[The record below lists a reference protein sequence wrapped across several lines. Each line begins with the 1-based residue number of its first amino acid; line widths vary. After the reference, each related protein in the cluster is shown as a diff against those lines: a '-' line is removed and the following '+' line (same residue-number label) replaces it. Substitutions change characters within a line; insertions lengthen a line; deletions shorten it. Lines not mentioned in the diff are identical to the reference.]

1 MDHIQLLSSTLSN
14 QIAAGEVVERPA
26 SIVKELVENAI
37 DAQAT
42 QIDIVV
48 KDAGISAIQVIDNG
62 IGIVN
67 DEVELA
73 FQPHATSKIHSN
85 KDLFNVKTL
94 GFRGEA
100 LASIAAVTKVQLIT
114 STNGLRGTLIKI
126 AGGKLTKKRLVA
138 ATQGTSI
145 TVTDLFYNTPAR
157 LKYLKTVS
165 TELNRI
171 IDIVDRLALAHSQT
185 AFTLVNEQRNLIR
198 TSGNGKLQQTIAGIY
213 GRKTAAQMVQIHH
226 NNSDFQLEGFISLPQ
241 QTRAS
246 RQYISL
252 FINGRYII
260 NFSLMKA
267 VLAGYGSKLMVG
279 RYPVA
284 VIKIQ
289 MDPLLVDVNIHP
301 TKREVRLSKEE
312 QLTALIQQTIADKLS
327 QLNLIPD
334 AVNNLSTN
342 SEAKQQLQ
350 SVVQKK
356 FTEGRSPI
364 AKFADT
370 SKIKEPRANRTFLD
384 PFVSSSA
391 IHLQPIFEDPQHL
404 HDWGQHVQRFHQRVE
419 AASRAFTETTNVNTI
434 FVPSKFPELRFVAQI
449 HNSYLIAESDNGFY
463 LVDQHAAQ
471 ERVNY
476 EKFRQKVGQVS
487 QNQQQLLVPLILDYS
502 NADAIVINEHLNI
515 LHSVGIKISTFGQN
529 SFIVQSHPNW
539 IPEGQEETTIREIID
554 YVLKDGKISI
564 AKFREQTAIT
574 MSCRL
579 SIKAHDPLD
588 KEQAKAVLKQLSQT
602 QNPYNCPH
610 GRPTLVHFTD
620 HDIQKMFKRIQD
632 PHQSCRKK

>member
-1 MDHIQLLSSTLSN
+1 MAQIQLLSSTLSN
-14 QIAAGEVVERPA
+14 QIAAGEVIERPA

-48 KDAGISAIQVIDNG
+48 KDAGISAIQVTDNG
-62 IGIVN
+62 SGIAN

-85 KDLFNVKTL
+85 SDLFNVKTL

-100 LASIAAVTKVQLIT
+100 LASIAAVAKVQLIT
-114 STNGLRGTLIKI
+114 STTGLRGTLIKI
-126 AGGKLTKKRLVA
+126 AGGKQLQKRLVA
-138 ATQGTSI
+138 ATKGTSI

-171 IDIVDRLALAHSQT
+171 IDIVDRLALAHPQI

-213 GRKTAAQMVQIHH
+213 GRKTAAQMVEIQQ
-226 NNSDFQLEGFISLPQ
+226 NTSDFQLEGFISLPQ
-241 QTRAS
+241 QTRAN

-252 FINGRYII
+252 LINGRYII
-260 NFSLMKA
+260 NFPLMKA

-284 VIKIQ
+284 VVQIQ
-289 MDPLLVDVNIHP
+289 MDPLLVDVNVHP

-312 QLTALIQQTIADKLS
+312 QLATLIQQTIAAKLS

-334 AVNNLSTN
+334 AVNNLPAHSKT
-342 SEAKQQLQ
+342 KQQLQ
-350 SVVQKK
+350 AVFPKENAPTAQMAATSQ
-356 FTEGRSPI
+356 I
-364 AKFADT
+364 AEPQADNT
-370 SKIKEPRANRTFLD
+370 SLD
-384 PFVSSSA
+384 PFVSPAA
-391 IHLQPIFEDPQHL
+391 IHLQPIFEDPQRL
-404 HDWGQHVQRFHQRVE
+404 NAWDQHVQQFHQKRV
-419 AASRAFTETTNVNTI
+419 AAAQANSETVNVNTI
-434 FVPSKFPELRFVAQI
+434 FAPRKFPDLRFVAQI

-476 EKFRQKVGQVS
+476 EKFRQEVGQVS
-487 QNQQQLLVPLILDYS
+487 QDQQQLLVPLILDYS
-502 NADAIVINEHLNI
+502 NADAIVINEHLDI
-515 LHSVGIKISTFGQN
+515 LQSVGIKIAAFGQN
-529 SFIVQSHPNW
+529 SFIVQSHPTW
-539 IPEGQEETTIREIID
+539 IPKGQEETTIREIID

-564 AKFREQTAIT
+564 AQFREQTAIT

-588 KEQAKAVLKQLSQT
+588 KAQAQAVLEQLAQT

-620 HDIQKMFKRIQD
+620 QDIQKMFKRIQD
-632 PHQSCRKK
+632 PHQAQRKK

>member
-1 MDHIQLLSSTLSN
+1 MAQIQLLSSTLSN
-14 QIAAGEVVERPA
+14 QIAAGEVIERPA

-42 QIDIVV
+42 QIDIAV
-48 KDAGISAIQVIDNG
+48 KDAGISAIQVTDNG
-62 IGIVN
+62 SGIAN

-85 KDLFNVKTL
+85 NDLFNVKTL

-100 LASIAAVTKVQLIT
+100 LASIAAVAKVQLIT
-114 STNGLRGTLIKI
+114 STTGLRGTLIKI
-126 AGGKLTKKRLVA
+126 AGGKQLQKRLVA
-138 ATQGTSI
+138 ATKGTSI

-171 IDIVDRLALAHSQT
+171 IDIVDRLALAHPQI

-213 GRKTAAQMVQIHH
+213 GRKTAAQMVEIQQ
-226 NNSDFQLEGFISLPQ
+226 NTSDFQLEGFISLPQ
-241 QTRAS
+241 QTRAN

-252 FINGRYII
+252 LINGRYII
-260 NFSLMKA
+260 NFPLMKA

-284 VIKIQ
+284 VVQIQ
-289 MDPLLVDVNIHP
+289 MDPLLVDVNVHP

-312 QLTALIQQTIADKLS
+312 QLATLIQQTIAAKLS

-334 AVNNLSTN
+334 AVNNLPAHSKT
-342 SEAKQQLQ
+342 KQQLQ
-350 SVVQKK
+350 AGFSKK
-356 FTEGRSPI
+356 STPTTQLATTSQI
-364 AKFADT
+364 AEPQAD
-370 SKIKEPRANRTFLD
+370 NTFLD
-384 PFVSSSA
+384 PFVSPAA
-391 IHLQPIFEDPQHL
+391 IHLQPIFEDPQWL
-404 HDWGQHVQRFHQRVE
+404 DAWDQHVQQFHQKRVT
-419 AASRAFTETTNVNTI
+419 AAQANSETVNVNTI
-434 FVPSKFPELRFVAQI
+434 FAPRKFPDLRFVAQI

-476 EKFRQKVGQVS
+476 EKFRQEVGQVS
-487 QNQQQLLVPLILDYS
+487 QDQQQLLVPLILDYS
-502 NADAIVINEHLNI
+502 NADAIVINEHLDI
-515 LHSVGIKISTFGQN
+515 LQSVGIKIAAFGQN
-529 SFIVQSHPNW
+529 SFIVQSHPTW
-539 IPEGQEETTIREIID
+539 IPKGQEETTIREIID

-564 AKFREQTAIT
+564 AQFREQTAIT

-588 KEQAKAVLKQLSQT
+588 KAQAQAVLEQLAQT

-620 HDIQKMFKRIQD
+620 QDIQKMFKRIQD
-632 PHQSCRKK
+632 PHQSQRKK

>member
-1 MDHIQLLSSTLSN
+1 MAQIQLLSSTLSN
-14 QIAAGEVVERPA
+14 QIAAGEVIERPA

-42 QIDIVV
+42 QIDIAV
-48 KDAGISAIQVIDNG
+48 KDAGISAIQVTDNG
-62 IGIVN
+62 SGIAN

-85 KDLFNVKTL
+85 NDLFNVKTL

-100 LASIAAVTKVQLIT
+100 LASIAAVAKVQLIT
-114 STNGLRGTLIKI
+114 STTGLRGTLIKI
-126 AGGKLTKKRLVA
+126 AGGKQLQKRLVA
-138 ATQGTSI
+138 AAKGTSI
-145 TVTDLFYNTPAR
+145 TVTDLFYNMPAR

-171 IDIVDRLALAHSQT
+171 IDIVDRLALAHPQI

-213 GRKTAAQMVQIHH
+213 GRKTAAQMVEIQQ
-226 NNSDFQLEGFISLPQ
+226 NTSDFQLEGFISLPQ

-252 FINGRYII
+252 LINGRYII
-260 NFSLMKA
+260 NFPLMKA

-279 RYPVA
+279 RYPIA
-284 VIKIQ
+284 VVQIQ
-289 MDPLLVDVNIHP
+289 MDPLLVNVNVHP

-312 QLTALIQQTIADKLS
+312 QLATLIQQTIAAKLA

-334 AVNNLSTN
+334 AVNNLPAHSKT
-342 SEAKQQLQ
+342 KQQLQ
-350 SVVQKK
+350 AVFPKENAPTAQLAATSQ
-356 FTEGRSPI
+356 I
-364 AKFADT
+364 AEPQADDT
-370 SKIKEPRANRTFLD
+370 SLD
-384 PFVSSSA
+384 PFVSPAA
-391 IHLQPIFEDPQHL
+391 IHLQRIFEDPQRL
-404 HDWGQHVQRFHQRVE
+404 NVWDQHVQQFHQKIV
-419 AASRAFTETTNVNTI
+419 AAAQANSETVNVNTI
-434 FVPSKFPELRFVAQI
+434 FAPREFPDLRFVAQI

-476 EKFRQKVGQVS
+476 EKFRQEVGQVS
-487 QNQQQLLVPLILDYS
+487 QDQQQLLVPLILDYS

-515 LHSVGIKISTFGQN
+515 LQSVGIKITAFGQN
-529 SFIVQSHPNW
+529 SFIVQSHPTW
-539 IPEGQEETTIREIID
+539 IPKGQEETTIREIID

-564 AKFREQTAIT
+564 AQFREQTAIT

-588 KEQAKAVLKQLSQT
+588 TAQAQAVLEQLAQT

-620 HDIQKMFKRIQD
+620 QDIQKMFKRIQD
-632 PHQSCRKK
+632 PHQAQRKK

>member
-1 MDHIQLLSSTLSN
+1 MAQIQLLSSTLSN
-14 QIAAGEVVERPA
+14 QIAAGEVIERPA

-42 QIDIVV
+42 QIDIAV
-48 KDAGISAIQVIDNG
+48 KDAGISAIQVTDNG
-62 IGIVN
+62 SGIAN

-85 KDLFNVKTL
+85 NDLFNVKTL

-100 LASIAAVTKVQLIT
+100 LASIAAVAKVQLIT
-114 STNGLRGTLIKI
+114 STTGLRGTLIKI
-126 AGGKLTKKRLVA
+126 AGGKQLQKRLVA
-138 ATQGTSI
+138 AAKGTSI

-171 IDIVDRLALAHSQT
+171 IDIVDRLALAHPQI

-213 GRKTAAQMVQIHH
+213 GRKTAAQMVEIQQ
-226 NNSDFQLEGFISLPQ
+226 NTSDFQLEGFISLPQ
-241 QTRAS
+241 QTRSS

-252 FINGRYII
+252 LINGRYII
-260 NFSLMKA
+260 NFPLMKA

-284 VIKIQ
+284 VVQIQ
-289 MDPLLVDVNIHP
+289 MDPLLVDVNVHP

-312 QLTALIQQTIADKLS
+312 QLATLIQQTIAARLS

-334 AVNNLSTN
+334 AVNNLPAHSKT
-342 SEAKQQLQ
+342 KQQLQ
-350 SVVQKK
+350 AVFPKESAPTAQM
-356 FTEGRSPI
+356 
-364 AKFADT
+364 ADT
-370 SKIKEPRANRTFLD
+370 SQIAEPQADNTSLD
-384 PFVSSSA
+384 PFVSPAA
-391 IHLQPIFEDPQHL
+391 IHLQPIFEDPQRL
-404 HDWGQHVQRFHQRVE
+404 DAWDQHVQQFHQKSV
-419 AASRAFTETTNVNTI
+419 AAQANSETVNVNTI
-434 FVPSKFPELRFVAQI
+434 FAPRKFPDLRFVAQI

-476 EKFRQKVGQVS
+476 EKFRQEVGQVS
-487 QNQQQLLVPLILDYS
+487 QDQQQLLVPLILDYS
-502 NADAIVINEHLNI
+502 NADAIVINEHLDI
-515 LHSVGIKISTFGQN
+515 LQSVGIKIAAFGQN
-529 SFIVQSHPNW
+529 SFIVQSHPTW
-539 IPEGQEETTIREIID
+539 IPKGQEETTIREIID

-564 AKFREQTAIT
+564 AQFREQTAIT

-588 KEQAKAVLKQLSQT
+588 KAQAQAVLEQLAQT

-620 HDIQKMFKRIQD
+620 QDIQKMFKRIQD
-632 PHQSCRKK
+632 PHQAQRKK

>member
-1 MDHIQLLSSTLSN
+1 MAQIQLLSSTLSN
-14 QIAAGEVVERPA
+14 QIAAGEVIERPA

-42 QIDIVV
+42 QIDIAV
-48 KDAGISAIQVIDNG
+48 KDAGISAIQVTDNG
-62 IGIVN
+62 SGIAN

-85 KDLFNVKTL
+85 NDLFNVKTL

-100 LASIAAVTKVQLIT
+100 LASIAAVAKVQLIT
-114 STNGLRGTLIKI
+114 STTGLRGTLIKI
-126 AGGKLTKKRLVA
+126 AGGKQLQKRLVA
-138 ATQGTSI
+138 ATKGTSI

-171 IDIVDRLALAHSQT
+171 IDIVDRLALAHPQI

-213 GRKTAAQMVQIHH
+213 GRKTAAQMVEIQQ
-226 NNSDFQLEGFISLPQ
+226 NTSDFQLEGFISLPQ
-241 QTRAS
+241 QTRSS

-252 FINGRYII
+252 LINGRYII
-260 NFSLMKA
+260 NFPLMKA

-284 VIKIQ
+284 VVQIQ
-289 MDPLLVDVNIHP
+289 MDPLLVDVNVHP

-312 QLTALIQQTIADKLS
+312 QLATLIQQTIAAKLS

-334 AVNNLSTN
+334 AVNNLPAHSKT
-342 SEAKQQLQ
+342 KQQLQ
-350 SVVQKK
+350 AGVPKESAPTTQMAA
-356 FTEGRSPI
+356 TSQI
-364 AKFADT
+364 AEPQADNT
-370 SKIKEPRANRTFLD
+370 SLD
-384 PFVSSSA
+384 PFVSPAA
-391 IHLQPIFEDPQHL
+391 IHLQPIFENPQRL
-404 HDWGQHVQRFHQRVE
+404 NAWDQHVQQFHQKSV
-419 AASRAFTETTNVNTI
+419 AAAQANSETVNVNTI
-434 FVPSKFPELRFVAQI
+434 FAPRKFPDLRFVAQI

-476 EKFRQKVGQVS
+476 EKFRQEVGQVS
-487 QNQQQLLVPLILDYS
+487 QDQQQLLVPLILDYS
-502 NADAIVINEHLNI
+502 NADAIVINEHLDI
-515 LHSVGIKISTFGQN
+515 LQSVGIKIAVFGQN
-529 SFIVQSHPNW
+529 SFIVQSHPTW
-539 IPEGQEETTIREIID
+539 IPKGQEETTIREIID

-564 AKFREQTAIT
+564 AQFREQTAIT

-588 KEQAKAVLKQLSQT
+588 KAQAQAVLEQLAQT

-620 HDIQKMFKRIQD
+620 QDIQKMFKRIQD
-632 PHQSCRKK
+632 PHQAQRKK

>member
-1 MDHIQLLSSTLSN
+1 MAQIQLLSSTLSN
-14 QIAAGEVVERPA
+14 QIAAGEVIERPA

-42 QIDIVV
+42 QIDIAV
-48 KDAGISAIQVIDNG
+48 KDAGISAIQVTDNG
-62 IGIVN
+62 SGIAN

-85 KDLFNVKTL
+85 NDLFNVKTL

-100 LASIAAVTKVQLIT
+100 LASIAAVAKVQLIT
-114 STNGLRGTLIKI
+114 STTGLRGTLIKI
-126 AGGKLTKKRLVA
+126 AGGKQLQKRLVA
-138 ATQGTSI
+138 ATKGTSI
-145 TVTDLFYNTPAR
+145 TVTDLFYNAPAR

-171 IDIVDRLALAHSQT
+171 IDIVDRLALAHPQI

-213 GRKTAAQMVQIHH
+213 GRKTAAQMVEIQQ
-226 NNSDFQLEGFISLPQ
+226 NTSDFQLEGFISLPQ
-241 QTRAS
+241 QTRAN

-252 FINGRYII
+252 LINGRYII
-260 NFSLMKA
+260 NFPLIKA

-284 VIKIQ
+284 VVQIQ
-289 MDPLLVDVNIHP
+289 MDPLLVDVNVHP

-312 QLTALIQQTIADKLS
+312 QLATLIQQTIAAKLS

-334 AVNNLSTN
+334 AVNNLPAHSKT
-342 SEAKQQLQ
+342 KQQLQ
-350 SVVQKK
+350 SVFPKESAPTTQMAA
-356 FTEGRSPI
+356 TSQI
-364 AKFADT
+364 AEPQADNT
-370 SKIKEPRANRTFLD
+370 SLD
-384 PFVSSSA
+384 PFVSPAA
-391 IHLQPIFEDPQHL
+391 IHLQPIFEDPQRL
-404 HDWGQHVQRFHQRVE
+404 DAWDQHVQQFHQKRV
-419 AASRAFTETTNVNTI
+419 AAQANSETVNVNTI
-434 FVPSKFPELRFVAQI
+434 FAPRKFPDLRFVAQI

-476 EKFRQKVGQVS
+476 EKFCQEVGQVS
-487 QNQQQLLVPLILDYS
+487 QDQQQLLVPLILDYS
-502 NADAIVINEHLNI
+502 NADAIVINEHLDI
-515 LHSVGIKISTFGQN
+515 LQSVGIKIAAFGQN
-529 SFIVQSHPNW
+529 SFIVQSHPTW
-539 IPEGQEETTIREIID
+539 IPKGQEETTIREIID

-564 AKFREQTAIT
+564 AQFREQTAIT

-588 KEQAKAVLKQLSQT
+588 KAQAQAVLEQLAQT

-620 HDIQKMFKRIQD
+620 QDIQKMFKRIQD
-632 PHQSCRKK
+632 PHQAQRKK

>member
-1 MDHIQLLSSTLSN
+1 MAQIQLLSSTLSN
-14 QIAAGEVVERPA
+14 QIAAGEVIERPA

-42 QIDIVV
+42 QIDIAV
-48 KDAGISAIQVIDNG
+48 KDAGISAIQVTDNG
-62 IGIVN
+62 SGIAN

-85 KDLFNVKTL
+85 NDLFNVKTL

-100 LASIAAVTKVQLIT
+100 LASIAAVAKVQLIT
-114 STNGLRGTLIKI
+114 STTGLRGTLIKI
-126 AGGKLTKKRLVA
+126 AGGKQLQKRLVA
-138 ATQGTSI
+138 AAKGTSI

-171 IDIVDRLALAHSQT
+171 IDIVDRLALAHPQI

-213 GRKTAAQMVQIHH
+213 GRKTAAQMVEIQQ
-226 NNSDFQLEGFISLPQ
+226 NTSDFQLEGFISLPQ
-241 QTRAS
+241 QTRSS

-252 FINGRYII
+252 LINGRYII
-260 NFSLMKA
+260 NFPLVKA

-284 VIKIQ
+284 VVQIQ
-289 MDPLLVDVNIHP
+289 MDPLLVDVNVHP

-312 QLTALIQQTIADKLS
+312 QLATLIQQTIAARLS

-334 AVNNLSTN
+334 AVNNLPAHSKT
-342 SEAKQQLQ
+342 KQQLQ
-350 SVVQKK
+350 AGVPKESAPTTQMAA
-356 FTEGRSPI
+356 TSQI
-364 AKFADT
+364 AEPQADNT
-370 SKIKEPRANRTFLD
+370 SLD
-384 PFVSSSA
+384 PFVSPAA
-391 IHLQPIFEDPQHL
+391 IHLQPIFEDPQRL
-404 HDWGQHVQRFHQRVE
+404 DAWDQHVQQFHQKSV
-419 AASRAFTETTNVNTI
+419 AAQANSETVNVNTI
-434 FVPSKFPELRFVAQI
+434 FAPRKFPDLRFVAQI

-476 EKFRQKVGQVS
+476 EKFRQEVGQVS
-487 QNQQQLLVPLILDYS
+487 QDQQQLLVPLILDYS
-502 NADAIVINEHLNI
+502 NADAIVINEHLDI
-515 LHSVGIKISTFGQN
+515 LQSVGIKIAAFGQN
-529 SFIVQSHPNW
+529 SFIVQSHPTW
-539 IPEGQEETTIREIID
+539 IPKGQEETTIREIID

-564 AKFREQTAIT
+564 AQFREQTAIT

-588 KEQAKAVLKQLSQT
+588 KAQAQAALEQLAQT

-620 HDIQKMFKRIQD
+620 QDIQKMFKRIQD
-632 PHQSCRKK
+632 PHQAQRKK

>member
-1 MDHIQLLSSTLSN
+1 MAQIQLLSSTLSN
-14 QIAAGEVVERPA
+14 QIAAGEVIERPA

-42 QIDIVV
+42 QIDIAV
-48 KDAGISAIQVIDNG
+48 KDAGISAIQVTDNG
-62 IGIVN
+62 SGIAN

-85 KDLFNVKTL
+85 SDLFNVKTL

-100 LASIAAVTKVQLIT
+100 LASIAAVAKVQLIT
-114 STNGLRGTLIKI
+114 STTGLRGTLIKI
-126 AGGKLTKKRLVA
+126 AGGKQLQKRLVA
-138 ATQGTSI
+138 ATKGTSI

-171 IDIVDRLALAHSQT
+171 IDIVDRLALAHPQI

-213 GRKTAAQMVQIHH
+213 GRKTAAQMVEIQQ
-226 NNSDFQLEGFISLPQ
+226 NTSDFQLEGFISLPQ
-241 QTRAS
+241 QTRSS

-252 FINGRYII
+252 LINGRYII
-260 NFSLMKA
+260 NFPLMKA

-284 VIKIQ
+284 VVQIQ
-289 MDPLLVDVNIHP
+289 MDPLLVDVNVHP

-312 QLTALIQQTIADKLS
+312 QLATLIQQTIAAKLA

-334 AVNNLSTN
+334 AVNNLPAHSKT
-342 SEAKQQLQ
+342 KQQLQ
-350 SVVQKK
+350 AVFPKESAPTAQLKA
-356 FTEGRSPI
+356 TSQI
-364 AKFADT
+364 AEPQADDT
-370 SKIKEPRANRTFLD
+370 SLD
-384 PFVSSSA
+384 PFVSPAA
-391 IHLQPIFEDPQHL
+391 IHLQPIFEDPQRL
-404 HDWGQHVQRFHQRVE
+404 DAWDQHVQQFHQKIV
-419 AASRAFTETTNVNTI
+419 AAAQANIETINVNTI
-434 FVPSKFPELRFVAQI
+434 FAPREFPDLRFVAQI

-476 EKFRQKVGQVS
+476 EKFRQEVGQVS
-487 QNQQQLLVPLILDYS
+487 QDQQQLLVPLILDYS
-502 NADAIVINEHLNI
+502 NADAIVINEHLDI
-515 LHSVGIKISTFGQN
+515 LQSVGIKIAVFGQN
-529 SFIVQSHPNW
+529 SFIVQSHPTW
-539 IPEGQEETTIREIID
+539 IPKGQEETTIREIID

-564 AKFREQTAIT
+564 AQFREQTAIT

-588 KEQAKAVLKQLSQT
+588 KAQAQAVLEQLAQT

-620 HDIQKMFKRIQD
+620 QDIQKMFKRIQD
-632 PHQSCRKK
+632 PHQAQRKK

>member
-1 MDHIQLLSSTLSN
+1 MAQIQLLSSTLSN
-14 QIAAGEVVERPA
+14 QIAAGEVIERPA

-42 QIDIVV
+42 QIDIAV
-48 KDAGISAIQVIDNG
+48 KDAGISAIQVTDNG
-62 IGIVN
+62 SGIAN

-85 KDLFNVKTL
+85 NDLFNVKTL

-100 LASIAAVTKVQLIT
+100 LASIAAVAKVQLIT
-114 STNGLRGTLIKI
+114 STTGLRGTLIKI
-126 AGGKLTKKRLVA
+126 AGGKQLQKRLVA
-138 ATQGTSI
+138 ATKGTSI

-171 IDIVDRLALAHSQT
+171 IDIVDRLALAHPQI

-213 GRKTAAQMVQIHH
+213 GRKTAAQMVEIQQ
-226 NNSDFQLEGFISLPQ
+226 NTSDFQLEGFISLPQ
-241 QTRAS
+241 QTRSS

-252 FINGRYII
+252 LINGRYII
-260 NFSLMKA
+260 NFPLMKA

-284 VIKIQ
+284 VVQIQ
-289 MDPLLVDVNIHP
+289 MDPLLVDVNVHP

-312 QLTALIQQTIADKLS
+312 QLATLIQQTIAARLS

-334 AVNNLSTN
+334 AVNNLPAHSKT
-342 SEAKQQLQ
+342 KQQLQ
-350 SVVQKK
+350 AVFPKESAPTAQM
-356 FTEGRSPI
+356 
-364 AKFADT
+364 ADT
-370 SKIKEPRANRTFLD
+370 SQIAEPQADNTSLD
-384 PFVSSSA
+384 PFVSPAA
-391 IHLQPIFEDPQHL
+391 IHLQPIFEDPQRL
-404 HDWGQHVQRFHQRVE
+404 DAWDQHVQQFHQKSV
-419 AASRAFTETTNVNTI
+419 AAQANSETVNVNTI
-434 FVPSKFPELRFVAQI
+434 FAPRKFPDLRFVAQI

-476 EKFRQKVGQVS
+476 EKFRQEVGQVS
-487 QNQQQLLVPLILDYS
+487 QDQQQLLVPLILDYS
-502 NADAIVINEHLNI
+502 NADAIVINEHLDI
-515 LHSVGIKISTFGQN
+515 LQSVGIKIAAFGQN
-529 SFIVQSHPNW
+529 SFIVQSHPTW
-539 IPEGQEETTIREIID
+539 IPKGQEETTIREIID

-564 AKFREQTAIT
+564 AQFREQTAIT

-588 KEQAKAVLKQLSQT
+588 KAQAQAVLEQLAQT

-620 HDIQKMFKRIQD
+620 QDIQKMFKRIQD
-632 PHQSCRKK
+632 PHQAQRKK

>member
-1 MDHIQLLSSTLSN
+1 MAQIQLLSSTLSN
-14 QIAAGEVVERPA
+14 QIAAGEVIERPA

-42 QIDIVV
+42 QIDIAV
-48 KDAGISAIQVIDNG
+48 KDAGISAIQVTDNG
-62 IGIVN
+62 SGIAN

-85 KDLFNVKTL
+85 NDLFNVKTL

-100 LASIAAVTKVQLIT
+100 LASIAAVAKVQLIT
-114 STNGLRGTLIKI
+114 STTGLRGTLIKI
-126 AGGKLTKKRLVA
+126 AGGKQLQKRLVA
-138 ATQGTSI
+138 AAKGTSI

-171 IDIVDRLALAHSQT
+171 IDIVDRLALAHPQI

-213 GRKTAAQMVQIHH
+213 GRKTAAQMVEIQQ
-226 NNSDFQLEGFISLPQ
+226 NTSDFQLEGFISLPQ
-241 QTRAS
+241 QTRSS

-252 FINGRYII
+252 LINGRYII
-260 NFSLMKA
+260 NFPLMKA

-284 VIKIQ
+284 VVQIQ
-289 MDPLLVDVNIHP
+289 MDPLLVDVNVHP

-312 QLTALIQQTIADKLS
+312 QLATLIQQTIAAKLS

-334 AVNNLSTN
+334 AVNNLPAHSKT
-342 SEAKQQLQ
+342 KQQLQ
-350 SVVQKK
+350 AVFPKESAPTAQM
-356 FTEGRSPI
+356 
-364 AKFADT
+364 ADT
-370 SKIKEPRANRTFLD
+370 SQIAEPQADNTSLD
-384 PFVSSSA
+384 PFVSPAA
-391 IHLQPIFEDPQHL
+391 IHLQPIFEDPQRL
-404 HDWGQHVQRFHQRVE
+404 DAWDQHVQQFHQKSV
-419 AASRAFTETTNVNTI
+419 AAQANSETVNVNTI
-434 FVPSKFPELRFVAQI
+434 FAPRKFPDLRFVAQI

-476 EKFRQKVGQVS
+476 EKFRQEVGQVS
-487 QNQQQLLVPLILDYS
+487 QDQQQLLVPLILDYS
-502 NADAIVINEHLNI
+502 NADAIVINEHLDI
-515 LHSVGIKISTFGQN
+515 LQSVGIKIAAFGQN
-529 SFIVQSHPNW
+529 SFIVQSHPTW
-539 IPEGQEETTIREIID
+539 IPKGQEETTIREIID

-564 AKFREQTAIT
+564 AQFREQTAIT

-588 KEQAKAVLKQLSQT
+588 KAQAQAVLEQLAQT

-620 HDIQKMFKRIQD
+620 QDIQKMFKRIQD
-632 PHQSCRKK
+632 PHQAQRKK

>member
-1 MDHIQLLSSTLSN
+1 MAQIQLLSSTLSN
-14 QIAAGEVVERPA
+14 QIAAGEVIERPA

-42 QIDIVV
+42 QIDIAV
-48 KDAGISAIQVIDNG
+48 KDAGISAIQVTDNG
-62 IGIVN
+62 SGIAN

-85 KDLFNVKTL
+85 NDLFNVKTL

-100 LASIAAVTKVQLIT
+100 LASIAAVAKVQLIT
-114 STNGLRGTLIKI
+114 STTGLRGTLIKI
-126 AGGKLTKKRLVA
+126 AGGKQLQKRLVA
-138 ATQGTSI
+138 ATKGTSI

-171 IDIVDRLALAHSQT
+171 IDIVDRLALAHPQI

-213 GRKTAAQMVQIHH
+213 GRKTAAQMVEIQQ
-226 NNSDFQLEGFISLPQ
+226 NTSDFQLEGFISLPQ
-241 QTRAS
+241 QTRSS

-252 FINGRYII
+252 LINGRYII
-260 NFSLMKA
+260 NFPLVKA

-284 VIKIQ
+284 VVQIQ
-289 MDPLLVDVNIHP
+289 MDPLLVDVNVHP

-312 QLTALIQQTIADKLS
+312 QLATLIQQTIAARLS

-334 AVNNLSTN
+334 AVNNLPAHSKT
-342 SEAKQQLQ
+342 KQQLQ
-350 SVVQKK
+350 AGVPKESAPTTQMAA
-356 FTEGRSPI
+356 TSQI
-364 AKFADT
+364 AEPQADNT
-370 SKIKEPRANRTFLD
+370 SLD
-384 PFVSSSA
+384 PFVSPAA
-391 IHLQPIFEDPQHL
+391 IHLQPIFEDPQRL
-404 HDWGQHVQRFHQRVE
+404 DAWDQHVQQFHQKSV
-419 AASRAFTETTNVNTI
+419 ASQANSETFNVNTI
-434 FVPSKFPELRFVAQI
+434 FAPRKFPDLRFVAQI

-476 EKFRQKVGQVS
+476 EKFRQEVGQVS
-487 QNQQQLLVPLILDYS
+487 QDQQQLLVPLILDYS
-502 NADAIVINEHLNI
+502 NADAIVINEHLDI
-515 LHSVGIKISTFGQN
+515 LQSVGIKIAAFGQN
-529 SFIVQSHPNW
+529 SFIVQSHPTW
-539 IPEGQEETTIREIID
+539 IPKGQEETTIREIID

-564 AKFREQTAIT
+564 AQFREQTAIT

-588 KEQAKAVLKQLSQT
+588 KAQAQAALEQLAQT

-620 HDIQKMFKRIQD
+620 QDIQKMFKRIQD
-632 PHQSCRKK
+632 PHQAQRKK

>member
-1 MDHIQLLSSTLSN
+1 MAQIQLLSSTLSN
-14 QIAAGEVVERPA
+14 QIAAGEVIERPA

-42 QIDIVV
+42 QIDIAV
-48 KDAGISAIQVIDNG
+48 KDAGISAIQVTDNG
-62 IGIVN
+62 SGIAN

-85 KDLFNVKTL
+85 NDLFNVKTL

-100 LASIAAVTKVQLIT
+100 LASIAAVAKVQLIT
-114 STNGLRGTLIKI
+114 STTGLRGTLIKI
-126 AGGKLTKKRLVA
+126 AGGKQLQKRLVA
-138 ATQGTSI
+138 AAKGTSI

-171 IDIVDRLALAHSQT
+171 IDIVDRLALAHPQI

-213 GRKTAAQMVQIHH
+213 GRKTAAQMVEIQQ
-226 NNSDFQLEGFISLPQ
+226 NTSDFQVEGFISLPQ
-241 QTRAS
+241 QTRAN

-252 FINGRYII
+252 LINGRYII
-260 NFSLMKA
+260 NFPLMKA

-284 VIKIQ
+284 VVQIQ
-289 MDPLLVDVNIHP
+289 MDPLLVDVNVHP

-312 QLTALIQQTIADKLS
+312 QLATLIQQTIAAKLS

-334 AVNNLSTN
+334 AVNNLPAHSKT
-342 SEAKQQLQ
+342 KQQLQ
-350 SVVQKK
+350 AGFPKESAPTTQMAA
-356 FTEGRSPI
+356 TSQI
-364 AKFADT
+364 AEPQADNT
-370 SKIKEPRANRTFLD
+370 SLD
-384 PFVSSSA
+384 PFVSPAA
-391 IHLQPIFEDPQHL
+391 IHLQPIFENPQRL
-404 HDWGQHVQRFHQRVE
+404 NAWDQHVQQFHQKRV
-419 AASRAFTETTNVNTI
+419 AAAQANSETGNVNTI
-434 FVPSKFPELRFVAQI
+434 FAPRKFPDLRFVAQI

-476 EKFRQKVGQVS
+476 EKFRQEVGQVS
-487 QNQQQLLVPLILDYS
+487 QDQQQLLVPLILDYS
-502 NADAIVINEHLNI
+502 NADAIVINEHLDI
-515 LHSVGIKISTFGQN
+515 LQSVGIKIAVFGQN
-529 SFIVQSHPNW
+529 SFIVQSHPTW
-539 IPEGQEETTIREIID
+539 IPKGQEETTIREIID

-564 AKFREQTAIT
+564 AQFREQTAIT

-588 KEQAKAVLKQLSQT
+588 KAQAQAVLEQLAQT

-620 HDIQKMFKRIQD
+620 QDIQKMFKRIQD
-632 PHQSCRKK
+632 PHQAQRKK

>member
-1 MDHIQLLSSTLSN
+1 MAQIQLLSSTLSN
-14 QIAAGEVVERPA
+14 QIAAGEVIERPA

-42 QIDIVV
+42 QIDIAV
-48 KDAGISAIQVIDNG
+48 KDAGISAIQVTDNG
-62 IGIVN
+62 SGIAN

-85 KDLFNVKTL
+85 NDLFNVKTL

-100 LASIAAVTKVQLIT
+100 LASIAAVAKVQLIT
-114 STNGLRGTLIKI
+114 STTGLRGTLIKI
-126 AGGKLTKKRLVA
+126 AGGKQLQKRLVA
-138 ATQGTSI
+138 AAKGTSI

-171 IDIVDRLALAHSQT
+171 IDIVDRLALAHPQI

-213 GRKTAAQMVQIHH
+213 GRKTAAQMVEIQQ
-226 NNSDFQLEGFISLPQ
+226 NTSDFQLEGFISLPQ
-241 QTRAS
+241 QTRAN

-252 FINGRYII
+252 LINGRYII
-260 NFSLMKA
+260 NFPLMKA

-284 VIKIQ
+284 VVQIQ
-289 MDPLLVDVNIHP
+289 MDPLLVDVNVHP

-312 QLTALIQQTIADKLS
+312 QLATLIQQTIAAKLS

-334 AVNNLSTN
+334 AVNNLPAHSKT
-342 SEAKQQLQ
+342 KQQLQ
-350 SVVQKK
+350 AVFPKESTPTTQMAA
-356 FTEGRSPI
+356 TSQI
-364 AKFADT
+364 AEPQADNT
-370 SKIKEPRANRTFLD
+370 SLD
-384 PFVSSSA
+384 PFVSPAA
-391 IHLQPIFEDPQHL
+391 IHLQPIFEDPQRL
-404 HDWGQHVQRFHQRVE
+404 DAWDQHIQQFHQKSV
-419 AASRAFTETTNVNTI
+419 AAQANSETVNVNTI
-434 FVPSKFPELRFVAQI
+434 FAPRKFPDLRFVAQI

-476 EKFRQKVGQVS
+476 EKFRQEVGQVS
-487 QNQQQLLVPLILDYS
+487 QDQQQLLVPLILDYS
-502 NADAIVINEHLNI
+502 NADAIVINEHLDI
-515 LHSVGIKISTFGQN
+515 LQSVGIKIAAFGQN
-529 SFIVQSHPNW
+529 SFIVQSHPTW
-539 IPEGQEETTIREIID
+539 IPKGQEETTIREIID

-564 AKFREQTAIT
+564 AQFREQTAIT

-588 KEQAKAVLKQLSQT
+588 KAQAQAVLEQLAQT

-620 HDIQKMFKRIQD
+620 QDIQKMFKRIQD
-632 PHQSCRKK
+632 PHQAQRKK

>member
-1 MDHIQLLSSTLSN
+1 MAQIQLLSSTLSN
-14 QIAAGEVVERPA
+14 QIAAGEVIERPA

-42 QIDIVV
+42 QIDIAV
-48 KDAGISAIQVIDNG
+48 KDAGISAIQVTDNG
-62 IGIVN
+62 SGIAN

-85 KDLFNVKTL
+85 NDLFNVKTL

-100 LASIAAVTKVQLIT
+100 LASIAAVAKVQLIT
-114 STNGLRGTLIKI
+114 STTGLRGTLIKI
-126 AGGKLTKKRLVA
+126 AGGKQLQKRLVA
-138 ATQGTSI
+138 ATKGTSI

-171 IDIVDRLALAHSQT
+171 IDIVDRLALAHPQI

-213 GRKTAAQMVQIHH
+213 GRKTAAQMVEIQQ
-226 NNSDFQLEGFISLPQ
+226 NTSDFQLEGFISLPQ
-241 QTRAS
+241 QTRSS

-252 FINGRYII
+252 LINGRYII
-260 NFSLMKA
+260 NFPLVKA

-284 VIKIQ
+284 VVQIQ
-289 MDPLLVDVNIHP
+289 MDPLLVDVNVHP

-312 QLTALIQQTIADKLS
+312 QLATLIQQTIAARLS

-334 AVNNLSTN
+334 AVNNLPAHSKT
-342 SEAKQQLQ
+342 KQQLQ
-350 SVVQKK
+350 AGVPKESAPTTQMAA
-356 FTEGRSPI
+356 TSQI
-364 AKFADT
+364 AEPQADNT
-370 SKIKEPRANRTFLD
+370 SLD
-384 PFVSSSA
+384 PFVSPAA
-391 IHLQPIFEDPQHL
+391 IHLQPIFENPQRL
-404 HDWGQHVQRFHQRVE
+404 DAWDQHVQQFHQKSV
-419 AASRAFTETTNVNTI
+419 ASQANSETFNVNTI
-434 FVPSKFPELRFVAQI
+434 FAPRKFPDLRFVAQI

-476 EKFRQKVGQVS
+476 EKFRQEVGQVS
-487 QNQQQLLVPLILDYS
+487 QDQQQLLVPLILDYS
-502 NADAIVINEHLNI
+502 NADAIVINEHLDI
-515 LHSVGIKISTFGQN
+515 LQSVGIKIAAFGQN
-529 SFIVQSHPNW
+529 SFIVQSHPTW
-539 IPEGQEETTIREIID
+539 IPKGQEETTIREIID

-564 AKFREQTAIT
+564 AQFREQTAIT

-588 KEQAKAVLKQLSQT
+588 KAQAQAVLEQLAQT

-620 HDIQKMFKRIQD
+620 QDIQKMFKRIQD
-632 PHQSCRKK
+632 PHQAQRKK